1 MSNCRVCTAP
11 IRWAIDQQTGRLI
24 PLDEHEQLDYDPP
37 RPQVADSAER
47 DLLGPSPRYRIVADA
62 AQPVVAAV
70 PPDSPAR
77 TFVDHRW
84 ICMQPR
90 AI

>member
-11 IRWAIDQQTGRLI
+11 IRWATGPGGRPI

-37 RPQVADSAER
+37 RPPVASPVE
-47 DLLGPSPRYRIVADA
+47 LGPKARYRIVQDGARPIVE
-62 AQPVVAAV
+62 PV
-70 PPDSPAR
+70 PDDSPAR
-77 TFVDHRW
+77 TYVDHRW
-84 ICMQPR
+84 LCMQPR

>member
-1 MSNCRVCTAP
+1 MATCRVCTAP
-11 IRWAIDQQTGRLI
+11 IIWAADEEGRMV

-37 RPQVADSAER
+37 RPPVANAHENDA
-47 DLLGPSPRYRIVADA
+47 LGTSPRYRIVREGATPIVA
-62 AQPVVAAV
+62 TVGAQ
-70 PPDSPAR
+70 SGAR